1 MGYNPN
7 KAFLTGTSKVLEYY
21 DSNAKTPYWSVTDAK
36 NVVIFQHTEDDMHES
51 RQKLEDNLLAAEA
64 AGMTAT
70 LTLRFH
76 PKKPKDGYFDS
87 KAPVMQATYFRPCE
101 FEMQPYS
108 GANQM
113 AGANAMLMQ
122 QLSAMESKINAMQM
136 RLEAQEEEEEDEE
149 EEEGMG
155 FLSGLM
161 GNPAV
166 KQMMMNVVANLLT
179 PNKQP
184 NVTQV
189 AGIDQEEQTETE
201 EEYTEQDAK
210 IDEAI
215 ERLKVHDPI
224 LGDDLLKLCQIAESD
239 PNQFK
244 MLLKML
250 RM

>member
-7 KAFLTGTSKVLEYY
+7 KAFLTGTNKVLEYY

-36 NVVIFQHTEDDMHES
+36 NVIIFQHTDDDMHES

-76 PKKPKDGYFDS
+76 PKKPKDGYFDN

-101 FEMQPYS
+101 FEMQPY
-108 GANQM
+108 NNNNNI
-113 AGANAMLMQ
+113 AGNAMLAQ
-122 QLSAMESKINAMQM
+122 QLAAIESRLNAMQM
-136 RLEAQEEEEEDEE
+136 KMEAEEDEE
-149 EEEGMG
+149 EEEEEEDGMG

-161 GNPAV
+161 GNPAI
-166 KQMMMNVVANLLT
+166 KQMFMNVVANLVT
-179 PNKQP
+179 PNKQA

-189 AGIDQEEQTETE
+189 AGIDQPETETE